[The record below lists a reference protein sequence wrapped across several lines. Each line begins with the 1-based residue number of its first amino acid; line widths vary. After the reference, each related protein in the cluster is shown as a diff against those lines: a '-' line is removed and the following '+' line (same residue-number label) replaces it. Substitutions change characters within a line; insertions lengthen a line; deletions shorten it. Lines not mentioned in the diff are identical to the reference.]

1 MQSVWFENINKPEFD
16 SLDGN
21 CETDVLII
29 GGGLAGILCAYM
41 LEQKGVDYLLIEADR
56 ICSGVTAD
64 TTAKVTAQHGLIYD
78 KIISKYG
85 LEYAR
90 EYYNLNS
97 NAVNIYRDLCKKYD
111 CNFETKSAY
120 VYSLEENEDIEN
132 EIEAYRAIG
141 IPFDVVTQTP
151 LPLNIYKAIRLDNQG
166 QINPLELLFKI
177 SENLNIRE
185 KTKLINLDDTSAE
198 TDCGTIKYKRAVF
211 TTHFPILNKH
221 GLFSLKMY
229 QDRSYVIAL
238 ENVQDVDGMYIDAS
252 GKGLSFRNYR
262 NLLLLG
268 GGSHRTGKKGGS
280 YTELLQFTKTHYPEA
295 TVKTQFATQ
304 DCMTLDSMPYIG
316 QYSKNTP
323 NLFVATGFNK
333 WGFTSAMVAA
343 ELLCDM
349 LTNSKNIDEDAN
361 IFSPSRNIFHPQ
373 LAFNIF
379 ESFIGLISPTVPRC
393 PHLGCALKYNKAEH
407 SWDCPCHGSRFTEDG
422 KLINNPATDDKQF

>member
-56 ICSGVTAD
+56 ICNGVTAD

-97 NAVNIYRDLCKKYD
+97 NAVNIYRELCKKYD

-120 VYSLEENEDIEN
+120 IYSLEENEDIEN

-141 IPFDVVTQTP
+141 IPFDTVTQTP
-151 LPLNIYKAIRLDNQG
+151 LPLDIYKAIRLDNQG

-198 TDCGTIKYKRAVF
+198 TDCGRIKYKRAVF

-238 ENVQDVDGMYIDAS
+238 ENAQDVDGMYIDAS

-295 TVKTQFATQ
+295 TVKTQYATQ
-304 DCMTLDSMPYIG
+304 DCMTLDAMPYIG

-349 LTNSKNIDEDAN
+349 LTNEKFTDDSDQ
-361 IFSPSRNIFHPQ
+361 IFSPSRSIFHPQ
-373 LAFNIF
+373 LAVNIF
-379 ESFIGLISPTVPRC
+379 ESFIGLILPTVPRC

>member
-56 ICSGVTAD
+56 ICNGVTAD

-97 NAVNIYRDLCKKYD
+97 NAVNIYRELCKKYD
-111 CNFETKSAY
+111 CNFETNSAY
-120 VYSLEENEDIEN
+120 IYSLEENEDIEN

-141 IPFDVVTQTP
+141 IPFDTVTQTP
-151 LPLNIYKAIRLDNQG
+151 LPLDIYKAIRLDNQG

-198 TDCGTIKYKRAVF
+198 TDCGRIKYKRAVF

-238 ENVQDVDGMYIDAS
+238 ENAQDVDGMYIDAS

-295 TVKTQFATQ
+295 TVKTQYATQ
-304 DCMTLDSMPYIG
+304 DCMTLDAMPYIG

-349 LTNSKNIDEDAN
+349 LTNENFTDESDQ
-361 IFSPSRNIFHPQ
+361 IFSPSRSIFHSQ
-373 LAFNIF
+373 LAVNIF
-379 ESFIGLISPTVPRC
+379 ESFIGLILPTVPRC

>member
-97 NAVNIYRDLCKKYD
+97 NAVNIYRELCKKYD
-111 CNFETKSAY
+111 CNFETNSAY
-120 VYSLEENEDIEN
+120 IYSLEENEDIEN

-141 IPFDVVTQTP
+141 IPFDTVTQTP
-151 LPLNIYKAIRLDNQG
+151 LPLDIYKAIRLDNQG

-198 TDCGTIKYKRAVF
+198 TDCGRIKYKRAVF

-238 ENVQDVDGMYIDAS
+238 ENAQDVDGMYIDAS

-280 YTELLQFTKTHYPEA
+280 YNELLQFTKTHYPEA
-295 TVKTQFATQ
+295 TVKTQYATQ

>member
-21 CETDVLII
+21 FETDVLII

-97 NAVNIYRDLCKKYD
+97 NAVNIYRELCKKYD

-120 VYSLEENEDIEN
+120 IYSLEENEDIEN

-141 IPFDVVTQTP
+141 IPFDIVTQTP

-198 TDCGTIKYKRAVF
+198 TDCGRIKYKRAVF

-238 ENVQDVDGMYIDAS
+238 ENAQDVDGMYIDAS
-252 GKGLSFRNYR
+252 GKGLSFRNYGK
-262 NLLLLG
+262 LLLLG

-295 TVKTQFATQ
+295 TVKTQYATQ

-349 LTNSKNIDEDAN
+349 LTNENFSDESDQ
-361 IFSPSRNIFHPQ
+361 IFSPSRSIFHPQ
-373 LAFNIF
+373 LAVNIF
-379 ESFIGLISPTVPRC
+379 ESFIGLILPTVPRC

>member
-97 NAVNIYRDLCKKYD
+97 NAVNNYRDLCKKYD

-151 LPLNIYKAIRLDNQG
+151 LPLDLYKAIRLDNQG
-166 QINPLELLFKI
+166 QINPLELLFRI

-185 KTKLINLDDTSAE
+185 NTKLINLDEVFAE
-198 TDCGTIKYKRAVF
+198 TDCGRIKYKRAVF

-238 ENVQDVDGMYIDAS
+238 ENAQDVDGMYIDAS
-252 GKGLSFRNYR
+252 EKGLSFRNYR

-268 GGSHRTGKKGGS
+268 GGSHRTGKKGGN

-295 TVKTQFATQ
+295 TVKTQYATQ

-349 LTNSKNIDEDAN
+349 LTSENFTDESDQ
-361 IFSPSRNIFHPQ
+361 IFSPSRSIFHPQ
-373 LAFNIF
+373 LAVNIF
-379 ESFIGLISPTVPRC
+379 ESFIGLILPTVPRC

>member
-1 MQSVWFENINKPEFD
+1 MQSIWFKNINKPEFD

-29 GGGLAGILCAYM
+29 GGGLAGILCAYI
-41 LEQKGVDYLLIEADR
+41 LEQNGVDYILIEADR
-56 ICSGVTAD
+56 ICCGVTAD
-64 TTAKVTAQHGLIYD
+64 TTAKITAQHGLIYD
-78 KIISKYG
+78 KIIGKYG
-85 LEYAR
+85 LECAR

-97 NAVNIYRDLCKKYD
+97 NAIKIYRDLCEKFG
-111 CNFETKSAY
+111 CHFETKSAY
-120 VYSLEENEDIEN
+120 VYSLDENSDIEN

-141 IPFDVVTQTP
+141 IPFETVTQTP
-151 LPLNIYKAIRLDNQG
+151 LPLDIFKAIRLDNQG
-166 QINPLELLFKI
+166 QINPLELLFRI

-185 KTKLINLDDTSAE
+185 NTKLINLDEAFAE
-198 TDCGTIKYKRAVF
+198 TDCGRIKYKRAVF

-238 ENVQDVDGMYIDAS
+238 KNAQAVDGMYIDAS
-252 GKGLSFRNYR
+252 GKGLSFRNYGD
-262 NLLLLG
+262 LLLLG
-268 GGSHRTGKKGGS
+268 GGSHRTGKKGGN
-280 YTELLQFTKTHYPEA
+280 YAELISFAKSHYPDA
-295 TVKTQFATQ
+295 TVKTQYATQ

-343 ELLCDM
+343 EMLCDM
-349 LTNSKNIDEDAN
+349 LTKGKNIDENNN
-361 IFSPSRNIFHPQ
+361 IFSPSRSIFHPQ
-373 LAFNIF
+373 LAVNVF
-379 ESFIGLISPTVPRC
+379 ETAINFITPTVPRC

>member
-56 ICSGVTAD
+56 ICCGVTAD

-97 NAVNIYRDLCKKYD
+97 NAVKIYRDLCKKYD

-120 VYSLEENEDIEN
+120 VYSLEESEDIKN

-141 IPFDVVTQTP
+141 IPFDIVTQTP
-151 LPLNIYKAIRLDNQG
+151 LPLDIYKAIRLDNQG

-198 TDCGTIKYKRAVF
+198 TDCGRIKYKRAVF

-238 ENVQDVDGMYIDAS
+238 ENAQDVDGMYIDAS

-280 YTELLQFTKTHYPEA
+280 YTELLQFTKTHYPNA
-295 TVKTQFATQ
+295 NIRNQYATQ

-316 QYSKNTP
+316 QYSKKTP

-349 LTNSKNIDEDAN
+349 LTNSK
-361 IFSPSRNIFHPQ
+361 
-373 LAFNIF
+373 
-379 ESFIGLISPTVPRC
+379 
-393 PHLGCALKYNKAEH
+393 
-407 SWDCPCHGSRFTEDG
+407 
-422 KLINNPATDDKQF
+422 

>member
-56 ICSGVTAD
+56 ICCGVTAD

-97 NAVNIYRDLCKKYD
+97 NAVNIYRELCKKYD

-141 IPFDVVTQTP
+141 IPFDTVTQTP
-151 LPLNIYKAIRLDNQG
+151 LPLDIYKAIRLDNQG

-198 TDCGTIKYKRAVF
+198 TDCGRIKYKRAVF

-238 ENVQDVDGMYIDAS
+238 ENAQDVDGMYIDAS

-295 TVKTQFATQ
+295 TVKTQYATQ
-304 DCMTLDSMPYIG
+304 DCMTLDAMPYIG

-349 LTNSKNIDEDAN
+349 LTNEKFTDESDQ
-361 IFSPSRNIFHPQ
+361 IFSPSRSIFHPQ
-373 LAFNIF
+373 LAINIF

>member
-56 ICSGVTAD
+56 ICNGVTAD

-97 NAVNIYRDLCKKYD
+97 NAVNIYRELCKKYD

-141 IPFDVVTQTP
+141 IPFDTVTQTP
-151 LPLNIYKAIRLDNQG
+151 LPLDIYKAIRLDNQG

-198 TDCGTIKYKRAVF
+198 TDCGRIKYKRAVF

-238 ENVQDVDGMYIDAS
+238 ENAQDVDGMYIDAS
-252 GKGLSFRNYR
+252 GKGLSFRNYGD
-262 NLLLLG
+262 LLLLG

-295 TVKTQFATQ
+295 TVKTQYATQ
-304 DCMTLDSMPYIG
+304 DCMTLDAMPYIG

-343 ELLCDM
+343 ELLYDM
-349 LTNSKNIDEDAN
+349 LTNENFTDESDQ
-361 IFSPSRNIFHPQ
+361 IFSPSRSIFHPQ
-373 LAFNIF
+373 LAVNIF
-379 ESFIGLISPTVPRC
+379 ESFIGLILPTVPRC

>member
-97 NAVNIYRDLCKKYD
+97 NAVNIYRELCKKYD

-141 IPFDVVTQTP
+141 IPFDTVTQTP
-151 LPLNIYKAIRLDNQG
+151 LPLDIYKAIRLDNQG

-198 TDCGTIKYKRAVF
+198 TDCGRIKYKRAVF

-238 ENVQDVDGMYIDAS
+238 ENAQDVDGMYIDAS

-280 YTELLQFTKTHYPEA
+280 YTELLQFTKTHYPKA
-295 TVKTQFATQ
+295 TVKTQYATQ
-304 DCMTLDSMPYIG
+304 DCMTLDAMPYIG

-373 LAFNIF
+373 LAVNIF
-379 ESFIGLISPTVPRC
+379 ETAVNFITPTVPRC

>member
-21 CETDVLII
+21 CETGVLII

-56 ICSGVTAD
+56 ICNGVTAD

-97 NAVNIYRDLCKKYD
+97 NAVNIYRELCKKYD

-120 VYSLEENEDIEN
+120 IYSLEENKDIEN
-132 EIEAYRAIG
+132 EIEAYRVIG
-141 IPFDVVTQTP
+141 IPFDTVTQTP
-151 LPLNIYKAIRLDNQG
+151 LPLDIYKAIRLDNQG

-198 TDCGTIKYKRAVF
+198 TDCGRIKYKRAVF

-238 ENVQDVDGMYIDAS
+238 ENAQDVDGMYIDAS

-280 YTELLQFTKTHYPEA
+280 YNELLQFTKTHYPEA
-295 TVKTQFATQ
+295 TVKTQYATQ
-304 DCMTLDSMPYIG
+304 DCMTLDAMPYIG

-349 LTNSKNIDEDAN
+349 LTNENFTDESDQ
-361 IFSPSRNIFHPQ
+361 IFSPSRSIFHPQ
-373 LAFNIF
+373 LAVNIF
-379 ESFIGLISPTVPRC
+379 ESFIGLILPTVPRC

-422 KLINNPATDDKQF
+422 KLINNPATDDKQL

>member
-56 ICSGVTAD
+56 ICCGVTAD

-97 NAVNIYRDLCKKYD
+97 NAVNIYRELCKKYD

-141 IPFDVVTQTP
+141 IPFDTVTQTP
-151 LPLNIYKAIRLDNQG
+151 LPLDIYKAIRLDNQG

-198 TDCGTIKYKRAVF
+198 TDCGRIKYKRAVF

-238 ENVQDVDGMYIDAS
+238 ENAQDVDGMYIDAS

-295 TVKTQFATQ
+295 TVKTQYATQ
-304 DCMTLDSMPYIG
+304 DCMTLDAMPYIG

-349 LTNSKNIDEDAN
+349 LTNVKFTDESDQ
-361 IFSPSRNIFHPQ
+361 IFSPSRSIFHPQ
-373 LAFNIF
+373 LAVNIF

>member
-21 CETDVLII
+21 CETGVLII

-78 KIISKYG
+78 KIIGKYG
-85 LEYAR
+85 LGYAR

-97 NAVNIYRDLCKKYD
+97 NAVNIYREICKKYD

-151 LPLNIYKAIRLDNQG
+151 LPLDIYKAIRLDNQG

-198 TDCGTIKYKRAVF
+198 TDCGRIKYKRAVF

-238 ENVQDVDGMYIDAS
+238 ENAQDVDGMYIDAS

-280 YTELLQFTKTHYPEA
+280 YNELLQFTKTHYPEA
-295 TVKTQFATQ
+295 TVKTQYATQ
-304 DCMTLDSMPYIG
+304 DCMTLDAMPYIG

-349 LTNSKNIDEDAN
+349 LTNENFTDESDQ
-361 IFSPSRNIFHPQ
+361 IFSPSRSIFHPQ
-373 LAFNIF
+373 LAVNIF
-379 ESFIGLISPTVPRC
+379 ESFIGLILPTVPRC

-422 KLINNPATDDKQF
+422 KLINNPATDDKQL

>member
-97 NAVNIYRDLCKKYD
+97 NAVNIYRELCKKYD

-120 VYSLEENEDIEN
+120 IYSLEENEDIEN

-141 IPFDVVTQTP
+141 IPFDTVTQTP
-151 LPLNIYKAIRLDNQG
+151 LPLDIYKAIRLDNQG

-185 KTKLINLDDTSAE
+185 KTKLINLDDTSAK
-198 TDCGTIKYKRAVF
+198 TDCGRIKYKRAVF

-238 ENVQDVDGMYIDAS
+238 ENAQDVDGMYIDAS

-295 TVKTQFATQ
+295 TVKTQYATQ

-349 LTNSKNIDEDAN
+349 LTNVKFTDESDQV
-361 IFSPSRNIFHPQ
+361 FSPSRSIFHPQ
-373 LAFNIF
+373 LAINIF

>member
-56 ICSGVTAD
+56 ICCGVTAD

-97 NAVNIYRDLCKKYD
+97 NAVKIYRDLCKKYD

-141 IPFDVVTQTP
+141 IPFDTVTQTP
-151 LPLNIYKAIRLDNQG
+151 LPLDIYKAIRLDNQG

-198 TDCGTIKYKRAVF
+198 TDCGRIKYKRAVF

-238 ENVQDVDGMYIDAS
+238 ENAQDVDGMYIDAS

-295 TVKTQFATQ
+295 TVKTQYATQ

-349 LTNSKNIDEDAN
+349 LTNSKNIDENAN
-361 IFSPSRNIFHPQ
+361 IYSPSRSIFHPQ
-373 LAFNIF
+373 LAVNIF
-379 ESFIGLISPTVPRC
+379 ESFIGLILPTVPRC

>member
-1 MQSVWFENINKPEFD
+1 MQSIWFKNINKPEFD
-16 SLDGN
+16 SLNGN

-29 GGGLAGILCAYM
+29 GGGLAGILCAYI
-41 LEQKGVDYLLIEADR
+41 LEQNGIDYLLIEADR
-56 ICSGVTAD
+56 ICCGVTAD
-64 TTAKVTAQHGLIYD
+64 TTAKITAQHGLIYD

-85 LEYAR
+85 LECAR

-97 NAVNIYRDLCKKYD
+97 NAIKVYRDLCEKIG

-120 VYSLEENEDIEN
+120 VYSLDENSDIEN

-141 IPFDVVTQTP
+141 IPFDTVTQTP
-151 LPLNIYKAIRLDNQG
+151 LPLDIFKAIRLDNQG
-166 QINPLELLFKI
+166 QINPLELLFRI

-185 KTKLINLDDTSAE
+185 NTKLINLDEAFAE
-198 TDCGTIKYKRAVF
+198 TDCGRIKYKRAVF

-238 ENVQDVDGMYIDAS
+238 KNAQDVDGMYIDAS
-252 GKGLSFRNYR
+252 GKGLSFRNYGD
-262 NLLLLG
+262 LLLLG
-268 GGSHRTGKKGGS
+268 GGSHRTGKKGGN
-280 YTELLQFTKTHYPEA
+280 YTELISFTKSHYPDA
-295 TVKTQFATQ
+295 TIKTQYATQ

-343 ELLCDM
+343 EMLCYM
-349 LTNSKNIDEDAN
+349 LTKGKNIDEVNN
-361 IFSPSRNIFHPQ
+361 IFSPSRSIFHPQ
-373 LAFNIF
+373 LAVNVF
-379 ESFIGLISPTVPRC
+379 ETAINFITPTVPRC

>member
-41 LEQKGVDYLLIEADR
+41 LEQKDVDYLLIEADR
-56 ICSGVTAD
+56 ICCGVTAD

-78 KIISKYG
+78 KIIGKYG

-97 NAVNIYRDLCKKYD
+97 NAVNIYRELCKKYD

-141 IPFDVVTQTP
+141 IPFDTVTQTP
-151 LPLNIYKAIRLDNQG
+151 LPLDIYKAIRLDNQG

-198 TDCGTIKYKRAVF
+198 TDCGRIKYKRAVF

-238 ENVQDVDGMYIDAS
+238 ENAQDVDGMYIDAS
-252 GKGLSFRNYR
+252 GKGLSFRNYG

-280 YTELLQFTKTHYPEA
+280 YAELISFAKSHYPDA
-295 TVKTQFATQ
+295 TIKTQYATQ

-349 LTNSKNIDEDAN
+349 LTNENFTDESDQ
-361 IFSPSRNIFHPQ
+361 IFSPSRSIFHPQ

>member
-97 NAVNIYRDLCKKYD
+97 NAVNIYRELCKKYD
-111 CNFETKSAY
+111 CNFETNSAY
-120 VYSLEENEDIEN
+120 IYSLEENEDIEN

-141 IPFDVVTQTP
+141 IPFDTVTQTP
-151 LPLNIYKAIRLDNQG
+151 LPLDIYKAIRLDNQG

-198 TDCGTIKYKRAVF
+198 TDCGRIKYKRAVF

-238 ENVQDVDGMYIDAS
+238 ENAQDVDGMYIDAS

-295 TVKTQFATQ
+295 TVKTQYATQ
-304 DCMTLDSMPYIG
+304 DCMTLDAMPYIG

-349 LTNSKNIDEDAN
+349 LTNEKFTDESDQ
-361 IFSPSRNIFHPQ
+361 IFSPSRSIFHPQ
-373 LAFNIF
+373 LAVNIF
-379 ESFIGLISPTVPRC
+379 ESFIGLILPTVPRC